1 MYGKEK
7 LNLDSFNM
15 QFLYC
20 VLIISL
26 GYILKRGNIIIEKD
40 GEGLSRIIFNLT
52 LPSLIIITFSDITLE
67 SSLFL
72 LILIGF
78 LYGVLIGA
86 LGLLV
91 FRKKQRDV
99 KGMLGMMIPGFNI
112 GLFAYPLVEVIFG
125 KEGITYFGM
134 FDVGNAFIVF
144 GVSYLIGS
152 FYSKDEVKL
161 DFKTIVTKMS
171 KSIPLMT
178 YIFAVIINLLGLTL
192 PSVVLDVAGIISA
205 ANMPLS
211 LLLLGI
217 YLNFTFDKSYV
228 KLMLQYLSLRYGVG
242 LLSGLLCFFLLPFD
256 EMFKYTL
263 LLGFL
268 LPTSVSVLPYS
279 VEFEYNQKF
288 VGTLSN
294 LTIIISF
301 ILLWLLANLFI

>member
-1 MYGKEK
+1 M
-7 LNLDSFNM
+7 DSFNM

-20 VLIISL
+20 ILIISL
-26 GYILKRGNIIIEKD
+26 GYILKRGNIIKEKD

-52 LPSLIIITFSDITLE
+52 LPSIIIVTFSDITLE

-72 LILIGF
+72 LICIGF
-78 LYGVLIGA
+78 LYGVLIGFF
-86 LGLLV
+86 GLFV
-91 FRKKQRDV
+91 FRKMQRNI
-99 KGMLGMMIPGFNI
+99 KGMLGMMVPGLNI
-112 GLFAYPLVEVIFG
+112 GLFAYPLVEAIFG

-134 FDVGNAFIVF
+134 LDVGNAFIVF
-144 GVSYLIGS
+144 GLSYLIGS
-152 FYSKDEVKL
+152 FYSKEDVKL
-161 DFKTIVTKMS
+161 DVKTVVTKMS

-178 YIFAVIINLLGLTL
+178 YIIVVIINLIGLTL
-192 PSVVLDVAGIISA
+192 PSVIVDVADIISG

-217 YLNFTFDKSYV
+217 YLNFSFEKSYV
-228 KLMLQYLSLRYGVG
+228 KLMLQYLGLRYGVG
-242 LLSGLLCFFLLPFD
+242 LLLGVLCFFVFPFD
-256 EMFKYTL
+256 EMFKYTV

-268 LPTSVSVLPYS
+268 LPTSMSVLPYS

-301 ILLWLLANLFI
+301 ILLWVLANLFIA

>member
-1 MYGKEK
+1 
-7 LNLDSFNM
+7 M

-26 GYILKRGNIIIEKD
+26 GYLLKRGNIIKEKD

-52 LPSLIIITFSDITLE
+52 LPSIIIVTFSDITLE

-72 LILIGF
+72 LIFIGL
-78 LYGVLIGA
+78 LYGVLIGF
-86 LGLLV
+86 LGLFV
-91 FRKKQRDV
+91 FRKKQRNI
-99 KGMLGMMIPGFNI
+99 KGMLGMMVPGLNI
-112 GLFAYPLVEVIFG
+112 GLFAYPLVEAIFG

-134 FDVGNAFIVF
+134 LDVGNAFIVF
-144 GVSYLIGS
+144 GLSYLIGS
-152 FYSKDEVKL
+152 FYSKEDVKL
-161 DFKTIVTKMS
+161 DFKTVVSKMS

-178 YIFAVIINLLGLTL
+178 YILVVIINLIGLSI
-192 PSVVLDVAGIISA
+192 PSVVVDVADIISG

-217 YLNFTFDKSYV
+217 YLNFSFDRSYV
-228 KLMLQYLSLRYGVG
+228 KLMLQYLGLRYGVG
-242 LLSGLLCFFLLPFD
+242 LLLGLICFFVLPFD
-256 EMFKYTL
+256 DMFKYTV

-268 LPTSVSVLPYS
+268 LPTSMSVLPYS

>member
-1 MYGKEK
+1 M
-7 LNLDSFNM
+7 DSFNM

-20 VLIISL
+20 ILIISL
-26 GYILKRGNIIIEKD
+26 GFILKRGNIIKEKD

-52 LPSLIIITFSDITLE
+52 LPSIIIVTFSDITLE

-72 LILIGF
+72 LIFIGF
-78 LYGVLIGA
+78 LYGVLIGF
-86 LGLLV
+86 LGLFV
-91 FRKKQRDV
+91 FRKKQRNI
-99 KGMLGMMIPGFNI
+99 KGMLGMMVPGLNI
-112 GLFAYPLVEVIFG
+112 GLFAYPLVEAIFG

-134 FDVGNAFIVF
+134 LDVGNAFIVF
-144 GVSYLIGS
+144 GLSYLIGS
-152 FYSKDEVKL
+152 FYSKEDVKL
-161 DFKTIVTKMS
+161 DFKTVVTKMS

-178 YIFAVIINLLGLTL
+178 YIIVVIINLIGLTL
-192 PSVVLDVAGIISA
+192 PSVIVDVADIISG

-217 YLNFTFDKSYV
+217 YLNFSFDKSYV
-228 KLMLQYLSLRYGVG
+228 KLMLQYLGLRYGVG
-242 LLSGLLCFFLLPFD
+242 LLLGVLCFFVFPFD
-256 EMFKYTL
+256 EMFKYTV

-268 LPTSVSVLPYS
+268 LPTSMSVLPYS

-301 ILLWLLANLFI
+301 SLLWLLANLFIG

>member
-1 MYGKEK
+1 M
-7 LNLDSFNM
+7 DSFNM

-20 VLIISL
+20 ILIISL
-26 GYILKRGNIIIEKD
+26 GYILKRGNIIKEKD

-52 LPSLIIITFSDITLE
+52 LPSIIIVTFSDITLE

-72 LILIGF
+72 LIFIGF
-78 LYGVLIGA
+78 LYGVLIGFF
-86 LGLLV
+86 GLFV
-91 FRKKQRDV
+91 FRKKQRNI
-99 KGMLGMMIPGFNI
+99 KGMLGMMVPGLNI
-112 GLFAYPLVEVIFG
+112 GLFAYPLVEAIFG

-134 FDVGNAFIVF
+134 LDVGNAFIVF
-144 GVSYLIGS
+144 GLSYLIGS
-152 FYSKDEVKL
+152 FYSKEDVKL
-161 DFKTIVTKMS
+161 DFKTVVTKMS

-178 YIFAVIINLLGLTL
+178 YIIVVIINLIGLTL
-192 PSVVLDVAGIISA
+192 PSVIVDVADIISG

-217 YLNFTFDKSYV
+217 YLNFSFDKSYV
-228 KLMLQYLSLRYGVG
+228 KLMLQYLGLRYGVG
-242 LLSGLLCFFLLPFD
+242 LLLGVLCFFVFPFD
-256 EMFKYTL
+256 EMFKYTV

-268 LPTSVSVLPYS
+268 LPTSMSVLPYS

-301 ILLWLLANLFI
+301 ILLWLLANLFIG

>member
-1 MYGKEK
+1 M
-7 LNLDSFNM
+7 DSFNM

-20 VLIISL
+20 ILIISL
-26 GYILKRGNIIIEKD
+26 GYILKRGNIIKEKD

-52 LPSLIIITFSDITLE
+52 LPSIIIVTFSDITLE

-72 LILIGF
+72 LIFIGF
-78 LYGVLIGA
+78 LYGVLIGFF
-86 LGLLV
+86 GLFV
-91 FRKKQRDV
+91 FRKKQRNV
-99 KGMLGMMIPGFNI
+99 KGMLGMMVPGLNI
-112 GLFAYPLVEVIFG
+112 GLFAYPLVEAIFG

-134 FDVGNAFIVF
+134 LDVGNAFIVF
-144 GVSYLIGS
+144 GLSYLIGS
-152 FYSKDEVKL
+152 FYSKEEVKL
-161 DFKTIVTKMS
+161 DFKTVVTKMS

-178 YIFAVIINLLGLTL
+178 YIIVVIINLIGLSL
-192 PSVVLDVAGIISA
+192 PSVIVDVADIISG

-217 YLNFTFDKSYV
+217 YLNFSFDKSYV
-228 KLMLQYLSLRYGVG
+228 KLMLQYLGLRYGVG
-242 LLSGLLCFFLLPFD
+242 LLLGVLCFFVFPFD
-256 EMFKYTL
+256 EMFKYTV

-268 LPTSVSVLPYS
+268 LPTSMSVLPYS

-301 ILLWLLANLFI
+301 ILLWLLANLFIG

>member
-1 MYGKEK
+1 
-7 LNLDSFNM
+7 M

-20 VLIISL
+20 IFIISL
-26 GYILKRGNIIIEKD
+26 GYILKRGNIIKEKD

-52 LPSLIIITFSDITLE
+52 LPSIIIVTFSDITLE

-72 LILIGF
+72 LIFIGF
-78 LYGVLIGA
+78 LYGVLIGFF
-86 LGLLV
+86 GLFV
-91 FRKKQRDV
+91 FRKKQRNI
-99 KGMLGMMIPGFNI
+99 KGMLGMMVPGLNI
-112 GLFAYPLVEVIFG
+112 GLFAYPLVEAIFG

-134 FDVGNAFIVF
+134 LDVGNAFIVF
-144 GVSYLIGS
+144 GLSYLIGS
-152 FYSKDEVKL
+152 FYSKEDVKL
-161 DFKTIVTKMS
+161 DFKTVVTKMS

-178 YIFAVIINLLGLTL
+178 YIIVVIINLIGLTL
-192 PSVVLDVAGIISA
+192 PSVIVDVADIISG

-217 YLNFTFDKSYV
+217 YLNFSFDKSYV
-228 KLMLQYLSLRYGVG
+228 KLMLQYLGLRYGVG
-242 LLSGLLCFFLLPFD
+242 LLLGVLCFFVFPFD
-256 EMFKYTL
+256 EMFKYTV

-268 LPTSVSVLPYS
+268 LPTSMSVLPYS

-301 ILLWLLANLFI
+301 ILLWLLANLFIG

>member
-1 MYGKEK
+1 M
-7 LNLDSFNM
+7 DSFNM

-20 VLIISL
+20 ILIISL
-26 GYILKRGNIIIEKD
+26 GYILKRGNIIKEKD

-52 LPSLIIITFSDITLE
+52 LPSIIIVTFSDITLE

-72 LILIGF
+72 LIFIGF
-78 LYGVLIGA
+78 LYGVLIGFF
-86 LGLLV
+86 GLFV
-91 FRKKQRDV
+91 FRKKQRNI
-99 KGMLGMMIPGFNI
+99 KGMLGMMVPGLNI
-112 GLFAYPLVEVIFG
+112 GLFAYPLVEAIFG

-134 FDVGNAFIVF
+134 LDVGNAFIVF
-144 GVSYLIGS
+144 GLSYLIGS
-152 FYSKDEVKL
+152 FYSKEDVKL
-161 DFKTIVTKMS
+161 DFKTVVTKMS

-178 YIFAVIINLLGLTL
+178 YIIVVIINLIGLTL
-192 PSVVLDVAGIISA
+192 PSVIVDVADIISG

-217 YLNFTFDKSYV
+217 YLNFSFEKSYV
-228 KLMLQYLSLRYGVG
+228 KLMLQYLGLRYGVG
-242 LLSGLLCFFLLPFD
+242 LLLGVLCFFVFPFD
-256 EMFKYTL
+256 EMFKYTV

-268 LPTSVSVLPYS
+268 LPTSMSVLPYS

-301 ILLWLLANLFI
+301 ILLWVLANLFIG

>member
-1 MYGKEK
+1 
-7 LNLDSFNM
+7 M

-20 VLIISL
+20 ILIISL
-26 GYILKRGNIIIEKD
+26 GYILKRGNIIKEKD

-52 LPSLIIITFSDITLE
+52 LPSIIIVTFSDITLE

-72 LILIGF
+72 LIFIGF
-78 LYGVLIGA
+78 LYGVLIGFF
-86 LGLLV
+86 GLFV
-91 FRKKQRDV
+91 FRKKQRNI
-99 KGMLGMMIPGFNI
+99 KGMLGMMVPGLNI
-112 GLFAYPLVEVIFG
+112 GLFAYPLVEAIFG

-134 FDVGNAFIVF
+134 LDVGNAFIVF
-144 GVSYLIGS
+144 GLSYLIGS
-152 FYSKDEVKL
+152 FYSKEDVKL
-161 DFKTIVTKMS
+161 DFKTVVTKMS

-178 YIFAVIINLLGLTL
+178 YIIVVIINLIGLTL
-192 PSVVLDVAGIISA
+192 PSVIVDVADIISG

-217 YLNFTFDKSYV
+217 YLNFSFDKRYV
-228 KLMLQYLSLRYGVG
+228 KLMLQYLGLRYGVG
-242 LLSGLLCFFLLPFD
+242 LLLGVLCFFVFPFD
-256 EMFKYTL
+256 EMFKYTV

-268 LPTSVSVLPYS
+268 LPTSMSVLPYS

-301 ILLWLLANLFI
+301 ILLWLLANLFIG

>member
-1 MYGKEK
+1 
-7 LNLDSFNM
+7 M

-20 VLIISL
+20 ILIISL
-26 GYILKRGNIIIEKD
+26 GYILKRGNIIKEKD

-52 LPSLIIITFSDITLE
+52 LPSIIIVTFSDITLE

-72 LILIGF
+72 LIFIGF
-78 LYGVLIGA
+78 LYGVLIGFF
-86 LGLLV
+86 GLFV
-91 FRKKQRDV
+91 FRKKQRNI
-99 KGMLGMMIPGFNI
+99 KGMLGMMVPGLNI
-112 GLFAYPLVEVIFG
+112 GLFAYPLVEAIFG

-134 FDVGNAFIVF
+134 LDVGNAFIVF
-144 GVSYLIGS
+144 GLSYLIGS
-152 FYSKDEVKL
+152 FYSKEDVKL
-161 DFKTIVTKMS
+161 DFKTVVTKMS

-178 YIFAVIINLLGLTL
+178 YIIVVIINLIGLTL
-192 PSVVLDVAGIISA
+192 PSVIVDVADIISG

-217 YLNFTFDKSYV
+217 YLNFSFDKSYV
-228 KLMLQYLSLRYGVG
+228 KLMLQYLGLRYGVG
-242 LLSGLLCFFLLPFD
+242 LLLGVLCFFVFPFD
-256 EMFKYTL
+256 EMFKYTV

-268 LPTSVSVLPYS
+268 LPTSMSVLPYS

-301 ILLWLLANLFI
+301 ILLWLLANLFIG

>member
-1 MYGKEK
+1 
-7 LNLDSFNM
+7 M

-20 VLIISL
+20 ILIISL
-26 GYILKRGNIIIEKD
+26 GYILKRGNIIKEKD

-52 LPSLIIITFSDITLE
+52 LPSIIIVTFSDITLE

-72 LILIGF
+72 LIFIGF
-78 LYGVLIGA
+78 LYGVLIGFF
-86 LGLLV
+86 GLFV
-91 FRKKQRDV
+91 FRKKQRNI
-99 KGMLGMMIPGFNI
+99 KGMLGMMVPGLNI
-112 GLFAYPLVEVIFG
+112 GLFAYPLVEAIFG

-134 FDVGNAFIVF
+134 LDVGNAFIVF
-144 GVSYLIGS
+144 GLSYLIGS
-152 FYSKDEVKL
+152 FYSKEDVKL
-161 DFKTIVTKMS
+161 DFKTVVTKMS

-178 YIFAVIINLLGLTL
+178 YIIVVIINLIGLTL
-192 PSVVLDVAGIISA
+192 PSVIVDVADIISG

-217 YLNFTFDKSYV
+217 YLNFSFEKSYV
-228 KLMLQYLSLRYGVG
+228 KLMLQYLGLRYGVG
-242 LLSGLLCFFLLPFD
+242 LLLGVLCFFVFPFD
-256 EMFKYTL
+256 EMFKYTV

-268 LPTSVSVLPYS
+268 LPTSMSVLPYS

-301 ILLWLLANLFI
+301 ILLWLLANLFIG

>member
-1 MYGKEK
+1 
-7 LNLDSFNM
+7 M

-20 VLIISL
+20 VFIISL
-26 GYILKRGNIIIEKD
+26 GYILKRGNIIKEKD

-78 LYGVLIGA
+78 LYGILIGA
-86 LGLLV
+86 IGLFL

-152 FYSKDEVKL
+152 FFSKKEEVKFDL
-161 DFKTIVTKMS
+161 KTVVLKMT

-178 YIFAVIINLLGLTL
+178 YIFAVIVNLLGLTL

-228 KLMLQYLSLRYGVG
+228 KLMLQYLSVRYGVG
-242 LLSGLLCFFLLPFD
+242 LLLGLLCFFLLPFD
-256 EMFKYTL
+256 EMFKYTI
-263 LLGFL
+263 LLGLL

-294 LTIIISF
+294 LTMVISF
-301 ILLWLLANLFI
+301 ILLWLLANLFV

>member
-1 MYGKEK
+1 
-7 LNLDSFNM
+7 M

-20 VLIISL
+20 ILIISL
-26 GYILKRGNIIIEKD
+26 GYILKRGNIIKEKD

-52 LPSLIIITFSDITLE
+52 LPSIIIVTFSDITLE

-72 LILIGF
+72 LIFIGF
-78 LYGVLIGA
+78 LYGVLIGFF
-86 LGLLV
+86 GLFV
-91 FRKKQRDV
+91 FRKKQRNI
-99 KGMLGMMIPGFNI
+99 KGMLGMMVPGLNI
-112 GLFAYPLVEVIFG
+112 GLFAYPLVEAIFG

-134 FDVGNAFIVF
+134 LDVGNAFIVF
-144 GVSYLIGS
+144 GLSYLIGS
-152 FYSKDEVKL
+152 FYSKEDVKL
-161 DFKTIVTKMS
+161 DFKTVVTKMS

-178 YIFAVIINLLGLTL
+178 YIIVVIINLIGLTL
-192 PSVVLDVAGIISA
+192 PSVIVDVADIISG

-217 YLNFTFDKSYV
+217 YLNFSFEKSYV
-228 KLMLQYLSLRYGVG
+228 KLMLQYLGLRYGVG
-242 LLSGLLCFFLLPFD
+242 LLLGVLCFFVFPFD
-256 EMFKYTL
+256 EMFKYTV

-268 LPTSVSVLPYS
+268 LPTSMSVLPYS

-301 ILLWLLANLFI
+301 ILLWVLANLFIG

>member
-1 MYGKEK
+1 M
-7 LNLDSFNM
+7 DSFNM

-26 GYILKRGNIIIEKD
+26 GYILKRGNIIKEKD

-78 LYGVLIGA
+78 LYGILIGA
-86 LGLLV
+86 IGLFL

-134 FDVGNAFIVF
+134 LDVGNAFIVF

-152 FYSKDEVKL
+152 FFSKEEVKF
-161 DFKTIVTKMS
+161 DFKTVVSKMS

-178 YIFAVIINLLGLTL
+178 YIFAVVINLVGLTL
-192 PSVVLDVAGIISA
+192 PSVVLDVAEIISA

-228 KLMLQYLSLRYGVG
+228 KLMLQYLCLRYGAG
-242 LLSGLLCFFLLPFD
+242 LLLGLLCFFLLPFD

-294 LTIIISF
+294 LTIVISF

>member
-1 MYGKEK
+1 
-7 LNLDSFNM
+7 M

-26 GYILKRGNIIIEKD
+26 GYILKRGNIIKEKD

-52 LPSLIIITFSDITLE
+52 LPSIIIVTFSDITLE

-72 LILIGF
+72 LILIGL
-78 LYGVLIGA
+78 LYGILIGFF
-86 LGLLV
+86 GLFV
-91 FRKKQRDV
+91 FRKKQRNI
-99 KGMLGMMIPGFNI
+99 KGMLGMMVPGLNI
-112 GLFAYPLVEVIFG
+112 GLFAYPLVEAIFG

-134 FDVGNAFIVF
+134 LDVGNAFIVF
-144 GVSYLIGS
+144 GLSYLIGS
-152 FYSKDEVKL
+152 FYSKEDVKL
-161 DFKTIVTKMS
+161 DFKTVVTKMS

-178 YIFAVIINLLGLTL
+178 YILVVIINLLGLTL
-192 PSVVLDVAGIISA
+192 PSVIVDVADIISG

-217 YLNFTFDKSYV
+217 YLNFSFDKSYV
-228 KLMLQYLSLRYGVG
+228 KLMLQYLGLRYGVG
-242 LLSGLLCFFLLPFD
+242 LLLGVLCFFVFPFD
-256 EMFKYTL
+256 EMFKYTV

-268 LPTSVSVLPYS
+268 LPTSMSVLPYS

-301 ILLWLLANLFI
+301 ILLWLLANLFIG

>member
-1 MYGKEK
+1 M
-7 LNLDSFNM
+7 DSFNL

-26 GYILKRGNIIIEKD
+26 GYILKRGNIIKEKD

-52 LPSLIIITFSDITLE
+52 LPSLIIVTFSDITLE
-67 SSLFL
+67 PSLFL
-72 LILIGF
+72 LILAGF
-78 LYGVLIGA
+78 LYGILIGF
-86 LGLLV
+86 LGLFV
-91 FRKKQRDV
+91 FRKKQKNV
-99 KGMLGMMIPGFNI
+99 KGMLGMMVPGLNI

-144 GVSYLIGS
+144 GLSYLIGS
-152 FYSKDEVKL
+152 FYSNEEVKM
-161 DFKTIVTKMS
+161 DFKTIVSKMT

-178 YIFAVIINLLGLTL
+178 YILVVIINLVGLTL
-192 PSVVLDVAGIISA
+192 PSVIVDVAGIISG

-217 YLNFTFDKSYV
+217 YLNFSFDRSYV
-228 KLMLQYLSLRYGVG
+228 KLMLQYLGLRYGAG
-242 LLSGLLCFFLLPFD
+242 LLIGILCFFLLPFD
-256 EMFKYTL
+256 DMFKYTL

-268 LPTSVSVLPYS
+268 LPTSMSVLPYS

>member
-1 MYGKEK
+1 M
-7 LNLDSFNM
+7 DSFNM

-20 VLIISL
+20 ILIISL
-26 GYILKRGNIIIEKD
+26 GYILKRGNIIKEKD

-52 LPSLIIITFSDITLE
+52 LPSIIIVTFSDITLE

-72 LILIGF
+72 LIFIGF
-78 LYGVLIGA
+78 LYGVLIGFF
-86 LGLLV
+86 GLFV
-91 FRKKQRDV
+91 FRKKQRNI
-99 KGMLGMMIPGFNI
+99 KGMLGMMVPGLNI
-112 GLFAYPLVEVIFG
+112 GLFAYPLVEAIFG

-134 FDVGNAFIVF
+134 LDVGNAFIVF
-144 GVSYLIGS
+144 GLSYLIGS
-152 FYSKDEVKL
+152 FYSKEDVKL
-161 DFKTIVTKMS
+161 DFKTVVTKMS

-178 YIFAVIINLLGLTL
+178 YIIVVIINLIGLTL
-192 PSVVLDVAGIISA
+192 PSVIVDVADIISG

-217 YLNFTFDKSYV
+217 YLNFSFEKSYV
-228 KLMLQYLSLRYGVG
+228 KLMLQYLGLRYGVG
-242 LLSGLLCFFLLPFD
+242 LLLGVLCFFVFPFD
-256 EMFKYTL
+256 EMFKYTV

-268 LPTSVSVLPYS
+268 LPTSMSVLPYS

-301 ILLWLLANLFI
+301 ILLWLLANLFIG

>member
-1 MYGKEK
+1 M
-7 LNLDSFNM
+7 DSFNL

-26 GYILKRGNIIIEKD
+26 GYILKRGNIIKEKD

-52 LPSLIIITFSDITLE
+52 LPSLIIVTFSDITLE
-67 SSLFL
+67 PSLFL
-72 LILIGF
+72 LILAGF
-78 LYGVLIGA
+78 LYGILIGF
-86 LGLLV
+86 LGLFV
-91 FRKKQRDV
+91 FRKKKKNV
-99 KGMLGMMIPGFNI
+99 KGMLGMMVPGLNI

-144 GVSYLIGS
+144 GLSYLIGS
-152 FYSKDEVKL
+152 FYSNEEVKM
-161 DFKTIVTKMS
+161 DFKTIVSKMT

-178 YIFAVIINLLGLTL
+178 YILVVIINLVGLTL
-192 PSVVLDVAGIISA
+192 PSVIVDVAGIISG

-217 YLNFTFDKSYV
+217 YLNFSFDRSYV
-228 KLMLQYLSLRYGVG
+228 KLMLQYLGLRYGAG
-242 LLSGLLCFFLLPFD
+242 LLIGILCFFLLPFD
-256 EMFKYTL
+256 DMFKYTL

-268 LPTSVSVLPYS
+268 LPTSMSVLPYS

>member
-1 MYGKEK
+1 
-7 LNLDSFNM
+7 M

-20 VLIISL
+20 IFIISL
-26 GYILKRGNIIIEKD
+26 GYILKRGNIIKEKD

-52 LPSLIIITFSDITLE
+52 LPSIIIVTFSDITLE

-72 LILIGF
+72 LIFIGF
-78 LYGVLIGA
+78 LYGVLIGFF
-86 LGLLV
+86 GLFV
-91 FRKKQRDV
+91 FRKKQRNI
-99 KGMLGMMIPGFNI
+99 KGMLGMMVPGLNI
-112 GLFAYPLVEVIFG
+112 GLFAYPLVEAIFG

-134 FDVGNAFIVF
+134 LDVGNAFIVF
-144 GVSYLIGS
+144 GLSYLIGS
-152 FYSKDEVKL
+152 FYSKEDVKL
-161 DFKTIVTKMS
+161 DFKTVVTKMS

-178 YIFAVIINLLGLTL
+178 YIIVVIINLIGLTL
-192 PSVVLDVAGIISA
+192 PSVIVDVADIISG

-217 YLNFTFDKSYV
+217 YLNFSFEKSYV
-228 KLMLQYLSLRYGVG
+228 KLMLQYLGLRYGVG
-242 LLSGLLCFFLLPFD
+242 LLLGVLCFFVFPFD
-256 EMFKYTL
+256 EMFKYTV

-268 LPTSVSVLPYS
+268 LPTSMSVLPYS

-301 ILLWLLANLFI
+301 ILLWLLANLFIG

>member
-1 MYGKEK
+1 
-7 LNLDSFNM
+7 M

-20 VLIISL
+20 ILIISL
-26 GYILKRGNIIIEKD
+26 GYILKRGNIIKEKD

-52 LPSLIIITFSDITLE
+52 LPSIIIVTFSDITLE

-72 LILIGF
+72 LIFIGF
-78 LYGVLIGA
+78 LYGVLIGFF
-86 LGLLV
+86 GLFV
-91 FRKKQRDV
+91 FRKKQRNV
-99 KGMLGMMIPGFNI
+99 KGMLGMMVPGLNI
-112 GLFAYPLVEVIFG
+112 GLFAYPLVEAIFG

-134 FDVGNAFIVF
+134 LDVGNAFIVF
-144 GVSYLIGS
+144 GLSYLIGS
-152 FYSKDEVKL
+152 FYSKEEVKL
-161 DFKTIVTKMS
+161 DFKTVVTKMS

-178 YIFAVIINLLGLTL
+178 YIIVVIINLIGLSL
-192 PSVVLDVAGIISA
+192 PSVIVDVADIISG

-217 YLNFTFDKSYV
+217 YLNFSFDKSYV
-228 KLMLQYLSLRYGVG
+228 KLMLQYLGLRYGVG
-242 LLSGLLCFFLLPFD
+242 LLLGVLCFFVFPFD
-256 EMFKYTL
+256 EMFKYTV

-268 LPTSVSVLPYS
+268 LPTSMSVLPYS

-301 ILLWLLANLFI
+301 ILLWLLANLFIG

>member
-1 MYGKEK
+1 
-7 LNLDSFNM
+7 M

-20 VLIISL
+20 ILIISL
-26 GYILKRGNIIIEKD
+26 GYILKRGNIIKEKD

-52 LPSLIIITFSDITLE
+52 LPSIIIVTFSDITLE

-72 LILIGF
+72 LICIGF
-78 LYGVLIGA
+78 LYGVLIGFF
-86 LGLLV
+86 GLFV
-91 FRKKQRDV
+91 FRKMQRNI
-99 KGMLGMMIPGFNI
+99 KGMLGMMVPGLNI
-112 GLFAYPLVEVIFG
+112 GLFAYPLVEAIFG

-134 FDVGNAFIVF
+134 LDVGNAFIVF
-144 GVSYLIGS
+144 GLSYLIGS
-152 FYSKDEVKL
+152 FYSKEDVKL
-161 DFKTIVTKMS
+161 DVKTVVTKMS

-178 YIFAVIINLLGLTL
+178 YIIVVIINLIGLTL
-192 PSVVLDVAGIISA
+192 PSVIVDVADIISG

-217 YLNFTFDKSYV
+217 YLNFSFEKSYV
-228 KLMLQYLSLRYGVG
+228 KLMLQYLGLRYGVG
-242 LLSGLLCFFLLPFD
+242 LLLGVLCFFVFPFD
-256 EMFKYTL
+256 EMFKYTV

-268 LPTSVSVLPYS
+268 LPTSMSVLPYS

-301 ILLWLLANLFI
+301 ILLWVLANLFIA